1 MRIIMSIFSLL
12 QYNAPPGGEPDP
24 IFATIPLPVCKV
36 ENLDTEGFQL
46 AGSLF
51 QCSDL
56 MWDRDVGKVRI
67 DGFHNLIM

>member
-36 ENLDTEGFQL
+36 ENLDTKSLQF
-46 AGSLF
+46 AGPLF
-51 QCSDL
+51 QCGDL
-56 MWDRDVGKVRI
+56 MRDSNVGKVRI
-67 DGFHNLIM
+67 DSLYNLIM